1 MDSVYPL
8 FEQPRPGDFWETH
21 TVIGLELQQIS
32 TAVSYDS
39 SEALILEMAI
49 LQFLAISEE
58 EWKSRWILWV
68 IIMLN
73 EIFPSDSANVSNWS
87 HPVFPQD
94 TPSLSQT
101 IF

>member
-1 MDSVYPL
+1 MDSIYPL
-8 FEQPRPGDFWETH
+8 LEQPRPGDFGETH

-32 TAVSYDS
+32 TAVIYDS

-73 EIFPSDSANVSNWS
+73 EIFPSGSANV
-87 HPVFPQD
+87 PQD
-94 TPSLSQT
+94 TPSL
-101 IF
+101 

>member
-1 MDSVYPL
+1 MDSIYPL
-8 FEQPRPGDFWETH
+8 FEQLWPGDFGETH

-32 TAVSYDS
+32 TAVIYDS

-49 LQFLAISEE
+49 LQFLVISEE

-73 EIFPSDSANVSNWS
+73 EIFPSGSANVANWS

-94 TPSLSQT
+94 TPSL
-101 IF
+101 